1 MRRLL
6 LTMVAAFAMVVCIN
20 AQQPGFEAVSI
31 RANNAGPR
39 AGSDGGWQGNTWR
52 FTNVTARQIMTAAY
66 GIIDAQIVG
75 GPPWMTNDRFDVAA
89 KVIERPNREVLGAMW
104 LTLLKDRFHLTAH
117 TERRQMNAMT
127 LTVESRNG
135 DVRNGLRKLPEG
147 VCVPIPGKP
156 RDPSC
161 GASVA
166 IGRYQA
172 HGVTI
177 EALIGVLRTTYNAAP
192 FIADKTGLTGRYDVD
207 LTFTP
212 QPLLDSTPDGVPL
225 ATALR
230 DQLGLRLEQMQVPV
244 DVVVVDSISHP
255 DPN

>member
-1 MRRLL
+1 M
-6 LTMVAAFAMVVCIN
+6 
-20 AQQPGFEAVSI
+20 
-31 RANNAGPR
+31 
-39 AGSDGGWQGNTWR
+39 
-52 FTNVTARQIMTAAY
+52 
-66 GIIDAQIVG
+66 
-75 GPPWMTNDRFDVAA
+75 
-89 KVIERPNREVLGAMW
+89 
-104 LTLLKDRFHLTAH
+104 
-117 TERRQMNAMT
+117 
-127 LTVESRNG
+127 
-135 DVRNGLRKLPEG
+135 
-147 VCVPIPGKP
+147 
-156 RDPSC
+156 
-161 GASVA
+161 
-166 IGRYQA
+166 
-172 HGVTI
+172 TI